1 LGAAAATIPPWW
13 RVRQPK
19 KQPTPPA
26 EAHERPSGVV
36 QRAEEQDDPGEC
48 HVAHL
53 GDQQASGAQWNFCGE
68 RTSGGSPMRPRAFQ
82 GSGGRWPG
90 QDTAPERRDV
100 RQLQPIA
107 GPAG

>member
-1 LGAAAATIPPWW
+1 
-13 RVRQPK
+13 
-19 KQPTPPA
+19 
-26 EAHERPSGVV
+26 
-36 QRAEEQDDPGEC
+36 
-48 HVAHL
+48 
-53 GDQQASGAQWNFCGE
+53 
-68 RTSGGSPMRPRAFQ
+68 MRPRACQ